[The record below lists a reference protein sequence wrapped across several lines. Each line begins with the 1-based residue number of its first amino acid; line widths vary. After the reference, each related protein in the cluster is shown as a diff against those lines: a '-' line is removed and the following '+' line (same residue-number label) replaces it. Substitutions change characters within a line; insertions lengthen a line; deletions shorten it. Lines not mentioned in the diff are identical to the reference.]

1 MEPEDFLEPEIAI
14 TAGVVAAICSP
25 RVRQFLR
32 KGLVYGA
39 AGVLVASDAITS
51 FAKNVG
57 EGAKH
62 ASASMMQST
71 QEGMREARAKASGTE
86 AQAEAEKQ
94 EPAQEKEQ
102 VAAQGEGQMHESY

>member
-1 MEPEDFLEPEIAI
+1 MEPEDFLEPEIAV

-32 KGLVYGA
+32 KGLVYGT
-39 AGVLVASDAITS
+39 AGVLIAGDAITS

-62 ASASMMQST
+62 TGTSMMQAT
-71 QEGMREARAKASGTE
+71 QEGMQEARAKATSTE
-86 AQAEAEKQ
+86 AQSEAEKQ

-102 VAAQGEGQMHESY
+102 VAAQGEGQVE

>member
-25 RVRQFLR
+25 RVRQILR
-32 KGLVYGA
+32 KGLVYGT
-39 AGVLVASDAITS
+39 AGVLIASDAVTS

-62 ASASMMQST
+62 ASTSMMQAT
-71 QEGMREARAKASGTE
+71 QDGMQEARAKAASTE
-86 AQAEAEKQ
+86 SQTEAEKQ
-94 EPAQEKEQ
+94 EPTQEKEQ
-102 VAAQGEGQMHESY
+102 VVAQGEGQME

>member
-1 MEPEDFLEPEIAI
+1 MEPEDFLEPEIAV

-32 KGLVYGA
+32 RGLVYGT
-39 AGVLVASDAITS
+39 AGVLIAGDAITS

-62 ASASMMQST
+62 AGTSMMQAT
-71 QEGMREARAKASGTE
+71 QEGMQEARAKVANTE
-86 AQAEAEKQ
+86 GQTESEKR
-94 EPAQEKEQ
+94 EPAYEKEQ
-102 VAAQGEGQMHESY
+102 VAAQGEGQAQ